1 MSVEIQTHLAN
12 LRLFFLPALIETIYY
27 ILYILPECVVYN
39 YMIVIRKKKIWKL
52 RSETAVKLSF
62 SKLTLRSW
70 NKVSVCD

>member
-39 YMIVIRKKKIWKL
+39 YMIVIRKKKNLK
-52 RSETAVKLSF
+52 A
-62 SKLTLRSW
+62 
-70 NKVSVCD
+70 KVRDCCQAELQ

>member
-39 YMIVIRKKKIWKL
+39 YMIVIRKKKK
-52 RSETAVKLSF
+52 SES
-62 SKLTLRSW
+62 
-70 NKVSVCD
+70 